1 MTLTIAALLFLIG
14 YASQRSGVCMVRA
27 VREVVERR
35 RIHRIAGF
43 ALAAAS
49 ATLVMAA
56 AELAGARPFATILG
70 AAPDALALAGGV
82 IFGLGALIS
91 GHCAIGTLAALTAG
105 ELWRLGAIAAMFVAA
120 LLLGPNMSNAALMLP
135 ERSATISP
143 LADRPALA
151 IGVGVVLAALAA
163 TYIYRSLG
171 WKKPRSG
178 WSPLVAMPLI
188 GAASGALF
196 ALDLHWVYTSQLTA
210 LAQGALPL
218 TLATFFTP
226 MPLIIGMLIAARIG
240 GLQHWRLGTLSDWG
254 LAIAGGLLMGLGA
267 TLVPGGNDTMLFTG
281 VPLLLPNLLAAYAA
295 FFVTLVL
302 GLYLRP
308 GRQRV
313 MPIYE

>member
-35 RIHRIAGF
+35 RVHRIAGF

-49 ATLVMAA
+49 ATLLMAA

-70 AAPDALALAGGV
+70 AMPDALALAGGV
-82 IFGLGALIS
+82 VFGVGALIS
-91 GHCAIGTLAALTAG
+91 GQCAIGTLAALTAG
-105 ELWRLGAIAAMFVAA
+105 ELSRLGAIAAMFIAA
-120 LLLGPNMSNAALMLP
+120 LLLGPNMSGAALMLP

-151 IGVGVVLAALAA
+151 IGVGAALAVLAAI
-163 TYIYRSLG
+163 YIYRRLG
-171 WKKPRSG
+171 WKRPRGG
-178 WSPLVAMPLI
+178 WSPLIAMPLI

-196 ALDLHWVYTSQLTA
+196 ALDLHWVYTSQLAA

-218 TLATFFTP
+218 TLATFLTP

-240 GLQHWRLGTLSDWG
+240 GMQHWRWGSLRDWA
-254 LAIAGGLLMGLGA
+254 LAVIGGLLMGLGA

-308 GRQRV
+308 GRRRV
-313 MPIYE
+313 MPVHE